1 MKIKQVRDLNVSLG
15 AVLKSLGAKGGLLE
29 IAGEKRYVL
38 FPLNDDLLDYLLER
52 SPKLIKE
59 CEEIRARMAAGKF
72 LTHEQVKKR
81 LGA

>member
-1 MKIKQVRDLNVSLG
+1 MKIKRIRDLNVSLG
-15 AVLKSLGAKGGLLE
+15 ALLKSLGAKGGLLE

-52 SPKLIKE
+52 SPRLIKE
-59 CEEIRARMAAGKF
+59 CQQIRARMAAGRF
-72 LTHEQVKKR
+72 ITHEQLKKR